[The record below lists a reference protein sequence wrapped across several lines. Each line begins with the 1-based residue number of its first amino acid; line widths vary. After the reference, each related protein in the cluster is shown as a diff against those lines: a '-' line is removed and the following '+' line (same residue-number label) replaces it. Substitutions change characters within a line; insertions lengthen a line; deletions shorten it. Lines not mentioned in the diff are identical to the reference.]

1 MKKLCLH
8 VFLGVPTGSKNG
20 PYPNCQLRLICFI
33 RANVVKIIK
42 KQSNPT
48 HSIQYKANI
57 KIFSL
62 ARNILV
68 VDGHFSVF
76 PSIRINLGSFF
87 RMEHRAHQNPHCR
100 FILFRKK
107 NRNQSLKS
115 TKEATWSSACVMT
128 KESCRSS
135 SIMCRSRKAYKLF
148 FLHTQKKKEIKFY
161 FRIVMKWFKLS
172 RGLFE
177 KHVSF
182 AKASCKKKIFS
193 NCFFFLQRQVVKR
206 RFFSN
211 YYFFFSKDQL

>member
-1 MKKLCLH
+1 MKKSCLH
-8 VFLGVPTGSKNG
+8 VSLGVPTGSKTDHIPTVNWG
-20 PYPNCQLRLICFI
+20 WSALFVRMLSKLSKSSQTQR
-33 RANVVKIIK
+33 NVYSIK
-42 KQSNPT
+42 QTLK
-48 HSIQYKANI
+48 Y
-57 KIFSL
+57 SL

-87 RMEHRAHQNPHCR
+87 RMEHRAHQNPHYR
-100 FILFRKK
+100 FIFSKK
-107 NRNQSLKS
+107 NRYQSLKS

-148 FLHTQKKKEIKFY
+148 FSYTQKKKEIKFY
-161 FRIVMKWFKLS
+161 FWIVMKWFKLS

-182 AKASCKKKIFS
+182 AKASCKKR
-193 NCFFFLQRQVVKR
+193 FFLIII
-206 RFFSN
+206 
-211 YYFFFSKDQL
+211 FFFSKDKL

>member
-1 MKKLCLH
+1 MFSLPQNLVKTLELVHVKKFRFP
-8 VFLGVPTGSKNG
+8 FLVESYEKVMPTCISWCSNRLKNG

-48 HSIQYKANI
+48 HSIQYKAI
-57 KIFSL
+57 IEIFSL

-100 FILFRKK
+100 FSFFSKK
-107 NRNQSLKS
+107 NRYQSLKS

-148 FLHTQKKKEIKFY
+148 FF
-161 FRIVMKWFKLS
+161 
-172 RGLFE
+172 
-177 KHVSF
+177 
-182 AKASCKKKIFS
+182 
-193 NCFFFLQRQVVKR
+193 
-206 RFFSN
+206 
-211 YYFFFSKDQL
+211 